1 MANVNIRLPESEKGI
16 IKQYCKENDRTETD
30 LIREF
35 IRSLEAKLKP
45 S

>member
-1 MANVNIRLPESEKGI
+1 MANVNIRLPESEKEI

-35 IRSLEAKLKP
+35 IRGLEAKLKP